1 MTLTAYWMCLTAK
14 YRHLAARQGMLSTL
28 LLTIL
33 LLVAVPA
40 FAQDKPNND
49 TPNIDMKRGGPTADS
64 SSVALNKKNKSGV
77 FDKSKRHSPKTA
89 AILSAALPGLG
100 QIYNRKH
107 WWWKVPVIY
116 GGLAGLSYSTA
127 INQIRYQ
134 DHRDAFRILVSD
146 TSLTKY
152 AVDGTSYSQAQL
164 KELKTYYKRNR
175 DLSIIF
181 LAVLYGINILDATV
195 QAHLFDFDVSDDM
208 SLRIMPDYRYDA
220 GLKQSYVG
228 IRLNLRL

>member
-1 MTLTAYWMCLTAK
+1 MV
-14 YRHLAARQGMLSTL
+14 STL
-28 LLTIL
+28 LLTIFM
-33 LLVAVPA
+33 LVAVPTL
-40 FAQDKPNND
+40 AQDTTQAD
-49 TPNIDMKRGGPTADS
+49 TPRIDMKRGVPPADS
-64 SSVALNKKNKSGV
+64 TNTAYKKRNNKSGL

-107 WWWKVPVIY
+107 WWWKVPIIY
-116 GGLAGLSYSTA
+116 GGFAGLGYSTA
-127 INQIRYQ
+127 INQQRYAQ
-134 DHRDAFRILVSD
+134 HRDAYRILVGD
-146 TSLTKY
+146 TSLTRY
-152 AVDGTSYSQAQL
+152 PVNGTNYSASQL
-164 KELKTYYKRNR
+164 KELRTYYKRNR

-181 LAVLYGINILDATV
+181 LVVLYGLNVLDATV

-208 SLRIMPDYRYDA
+208 SLHIMPDYRYDA